1 MDEYNDEAYVEAFG
15 DPNNNDL
22 LNIDD
27 AAYFEDELSDQGFID
42 NRTAAEIER
51 EAINW
56 NKRRKKTKAEEL
68 DEQEFSSEGSDD
80 SEEDSY
86 IENPPE
92 EDKDSDY
99 DPNAEEGT
107 SWHTASIRRLEN
119 RETKKQ
125 SLPTHYKQPDIDSDL
140 TDAYQQSKENLQGI
154 IDQGQEA
161 MYEILEIAKAGQHP
175 RAFEVYAT
183 LLKNMTEANDRL
195 LKIQKDMRDI
205 SGVKK
210 EANTT
215 NIDKAIFVGS
225 TSELSKLLKSKD

>member
-1 MDEYNDEAYVEAFG
+1 MNKLDKN
-15 DPNNNDL
+15 
-22 LNIDD
+22 
-27 AAYFEDELSDQGFID
+27 LSDVFDVIPIG
-42 NRTAAEIER
+42 EPE
-51 EAINW
+51 
-56 NKRRKKTKAEEL
+56 
-68 DEQEFSSEGSDD
+68 
-80 SEEDSY
+80 
-86 IENPPE
+86 PP
-92 EDKDSDY
+92 
-99 DPNAEEGT
+99 
-107 SWHTASIRRLEN
+107 
-119 RETKKQ
+119 KKQ
-125 SLPTHYKQPDIDSDL
+125 PLTTSYNNPDIDSDL

-195 LKIQKDMRDI
+195 LRIQKEMRDI

-210 EANTT
+210 ESTTT